1 MQNKDQQLVSLQE
14 ESDNLSSALN
24 TAEGRLAEVYGD
36 QERMENEMEGQIK
49 VIEKLRAQVRELEKE
64 KREVQRRYN
73 EQVRPCRLPLQPRNN
88 QGLTRVFR
96 CTDHVL

>member
-73 EQVRPCRLPLQPRNN
+73 EQVRPCRLPLQPRNS